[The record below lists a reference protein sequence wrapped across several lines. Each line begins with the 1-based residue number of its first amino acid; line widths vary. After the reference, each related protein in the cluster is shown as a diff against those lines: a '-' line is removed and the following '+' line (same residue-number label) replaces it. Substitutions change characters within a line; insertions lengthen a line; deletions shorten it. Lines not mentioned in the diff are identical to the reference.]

1 MGAAG
6 GSKVAMKEGS
16 VSGGEVDEEAG
27 GSDDVLDEEDAE
39 SGVSEL
45 EVVDPSDGDTAA
57 DLH

>member
-16 VSGGEVDEEAG
+16 VSGEVDEEAG